1 MAALQPFIKNPNRTV
16 EKAGQVSVA
25 WQQHAP
31 AVSFA
36 GMTLEQFREKISASQ
51 TTREKVA
58 AAEADLR
65 GFIAA
70 RAAAD
75 VETREAVTLVV
86 NSIKGSPEFGQ
97 NSQLY
102 RACGYVA
109 FGERAS
115 GLTRRGTAPE
125 PAPAS
130 KLKKDGDR

>member
-1 MAALQPFIKNPNRTV
+1 MSALSPFIKNPNRTV

-31 AVSFA
+31 AASFA
-36 GMTLEQFREKISASQ
+36 GMTLEQFREKIGASQ
-51 TTREKVA
+51 TTRDKVA

-70 RAAAD
+70 RATAD
-75 VETREAVTLVV
+75 VETRDVVALVV

-109 FGERAS
+109 YGERSS
-115 GLTRRGTAPE
+115 GLTRRGTMPQ
-125 PAPAS
+125 PAVS
-130 KLKKDGDR
+130 LN

>member
-1 MAALQPFIKNPNRTV
+1 MSALTPFIKNPNRTV
-16 EKAGQVSVA
+16 DKAGQVSVA

-31 AVSFA
+31 AASFA
-36 GMTLEQFREKISASQ
+36 GMTLEQFREKIGASQ
-51 TTREKVA
+51 TARDKVA

-75 VETREAVTLVV
+75 VATRDTVTLVV
-86 NSIKGSPEFGQ
+86 NSIRGNPEFGP
-97 NSQLY
+97 NSEIY

-115 GLTRRGTAPE
+115 GLTRKGNVPP

-130 KLKKDGDR
+130 N

>member
-1 MAALQPFIKNPNRTV
+1 MSALSPFIKNPNRTV
-16 EKAGQVSVA
+16 DKAGQVSVA

-31 AVSFA
+31 AALFA

-51 TTREKVA
+51 TTREKIA

-75 VETREAVTLVV
+75 VETRDTVTLVV
-86 NSIKGSPEFGQ
+86 NSIRGNPEFGP

-109 FGERAS
+109 YGERSS
-115 GLTRRGTAPE
+115 GLTRRSTTPE
-125 PAPAS
+125 PAPS
-130 KLKKDGDR
+130 SN

>member
-1 MAALQPFIKNPNRTV
+1 MAALQPFIKNANRTV

-31 AVSFA
+31 AASFA
-36 GMTLEQFREKISASQ
+36 GMNLEEFREKISASQ
-51 TTREKVA
+51 TTRDKVA

-65 GFIAA
+65 GRIAA

-75 VETREAVTLVV
+75 LATRDAVSLVV
-86 NSIKGSPEFGQ
+86 NSIRGNPDFGA
-97 NSQLY
+97 NSELY

-109 FGERAS
+109 YGERAS

-130 KLKKDGDR
+130 N

>member
-1 MAALQPFIKNPNRTV
+1 MAALQPFIKNPNRNV

-31 AVSFA
+31 AASFA

-51 TTREKVA
+51 TTRDRVA

-65 GFIAA
+65 GSIAA
-70 RAAAD
+70 RAVAD
-75 VETREAVTLVV
+75 VATRDVVTLVV
-86 NSIKGSPEFGQ
+86 NSIRGNPDFGP
-97 NSQLY
+97 NSELY
-102 RACGYVA
+102 RACGYVP

-115 GLTRRGTAPE
+115 GLTRRGSMPE

-130 KLKKDGDR
+130 N